1 MKIMNVAIDGPAGAG
16 KSTIARRA
24 AKELGYIYVD
34 TGAMYRGMA
43 YHMLKQGI
51 DISDESAVSK
61 EAEKLSVK
69 ISYENGEQA
78 VLVNDCNVTPYIRT
92 PEVSAAAS
100 RVSAYAKVREALLN
114 LQKDLA
120 RKQSVIMDGR
130 DIGTVVLPNSDVKI
144 FLTASAE
151 IRGKRRYDELISKG
165 QKADLDD
172 IIQDVKK
179 RDEQDMNRAIA
190 PLRQA
195 KDAILLDSSDLTIEE
210 VTEKIVSLVHQKEK
224 DL

>member
-1 MKIMNVAIDGPAGAG
+1 
-16 KSTIARRA
+16 
-24 AKELGYIYVD
+24 
-34 TGAMYRGMA
+34 
-43 YHMLKQGI
+43 
-51 DISDESAVSK
+51 
-61 EAEKLSVK
+61 
-69 ISYENGEQA
+69 
-78 VLVNDCNVTPYIRT
+78 
-92 PEVSAAAS
+92 
-100 RVSAYAKVREALLN
+100 
-114 LQKDLA
+114 
-120 RKQSVIMDGR
+120 
-130 DIGTVVLPNSDVKI
+130 VKI

-151 IRGKRRYDELISKG
+151 IRGRRRYDELISKG